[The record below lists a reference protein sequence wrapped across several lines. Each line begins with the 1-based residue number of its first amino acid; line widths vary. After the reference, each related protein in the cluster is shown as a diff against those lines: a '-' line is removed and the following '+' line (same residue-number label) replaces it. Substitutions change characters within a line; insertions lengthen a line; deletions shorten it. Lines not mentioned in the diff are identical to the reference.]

1 MLVKM
6 GPRGQITIPK
16 ALRQALGIK
25 PGDRVTIV
33 QKGDELALRP
43 VTETIFDL
51 RGNIQVTEPQDFEVL
66 RSRAKKHVA
75 DQTLE
80 ALISRVEGL
89 DVEVPTI

>member
-25 PGDRVTIV
+25 PGDSVTIV